1 MFTDQEL
8 CIVMSEEIAEIKKR
22 LWMNWNL
29 NWLLI
34 FCVYVNTEMVV
45 DEHFVNWDLY
55 ILMLSLIN
63 GGFYFW

>member
-1 MFTDQEL
+1 MFIDQEL

-34 FCVYVNTEMVV
+34 FCVYVNTEMAV

-63 GGFYFW
+63 GGFHFW

>member
-63 GGFYFW
+63 GGFHFW

>member
-45 DEHFVNWDLY
+45 DEYFVNWDLY

>member
-1 MFTDQEL
+1 
-8 CIVMSEEIAEIKKR
+8 
-22 LWMNWNL
+22 
-29 NWLLI
+29 
-34 FCVYVNTEMVV
+34 VNTEMVV

>member
-45 DEHFVNWDLY
+45 DEHFVN
-55 ILMLSLIN
+55 
-63 GGFYFW
+63 